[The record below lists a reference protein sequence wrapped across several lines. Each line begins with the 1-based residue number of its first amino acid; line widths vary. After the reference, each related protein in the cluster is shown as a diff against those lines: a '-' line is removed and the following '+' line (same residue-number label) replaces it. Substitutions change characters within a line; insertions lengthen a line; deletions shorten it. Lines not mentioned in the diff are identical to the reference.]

1 MGAWVNDPVD
11 LHQMV
16 KRPKVALPH
25 CESSPLPKATPKASQ
40 HDKHND
46 DSAYHG
52 MDLETHQT
60 KQLKYEKKLKAADLK
75 RAERE
80 EIKKI
85 EMRAVQVRNAQ
96 KKADRKKRVALGQ
109 SIYSRFLTNK
119 AKIEKE
125 TAKLDAEKQALERQ
139 EAENWYINNSRGNTP
154 VDNKVPGK
162 AERMEHTP
170 KCSHDRVVSFTMGDD
185 IVPDEFATRTV

>member
-1 MGAWVNDPVD
+1 
-11 LHQMV
+11 
-16 KRPKVALPH
+16 
-25 CESSPLPKATPKASQ
+25 
-40 HDKHND
+40 
-46 DSAYHG
+46 

-139 EAENWYINNSRGNTP
+139 EAENWYVNNSRGNTP
-154 VDNKVPGK
+154 VDNKVAGK
-162 AERMEHTP
+162 AERMHSTVASLLKMGDAPELMEHTP

-185 IVPDEFATRTV
+185 IVPDEFATRTVAGFTADSGW